1 MEAAMRPA
9 TLAELAARMDVPV
22 PHTTTFTGF
31 TEFSTVY
38 RTLLT
43 VMSVPEH
50 LELVIGQIFEDQA
63 AQGVAY
69 VELGVSP
76 AFYTTIYG
84 SDAAALEAMAG
95 FARAASEKI
104 GRASCRGRVC
114 QYVSISVVAGSS
126 KK

>member
-1 MEAAMRPA
+1 
-9 TLAELAARMDVPV
+9 
-22 PHTTTFTGF
+22 
-31 TEFSTVY
+31 
-38 RTLLT
+38 
-43 VMSVPEH
+43 MSVPEH

-95 FARAASEKI
+95 FARAASERSGI
-104 GRASCRGRVC
+104 SFGLMATIDRTAGYDRA
-114 QYVSISVVAGSS
+114 ITVADAAAPRSEEHTAELQS
-126 KK
+126 LMP